1 VWGCCCVLGLQE
13 LPDALCGL
21 HLVLLDMTN
30 NCLRRLPPALG
41 HMTTLRSIPLV
52 RGSAWGQHTS
62 CAVPAWTVTQQGVVF
77 SEALTHSAA
86 GPPCAGRQPTQADAQ
101 GTVGRWAGSWQHAVC

>member
-1 VWGCCCVLGLQE
+1 MLGLQE

-21 HLVLLDMTN
+21 HLVLLDLTN

-52 RGSAWGQHTS
+52 RGRAGLSTCVRAMH
-62 CAVPAWTVTQQGVVF
+62 AWTVTQQGVVF
-77 SEALTHSAA
+77 SQALTKRAVGPLA
-86 GPPCAGRQPTQADAQ
+86 GWQPTQADA
-101 GTVGRWAGSWQHAVC
+101 